1 MKNRIFHF
9 VRIFSMISGQKIR
22 TKIERI
28 MYQTSKIVISPRVRK
43 SPYFDSTM
51 KYGASAFTIYNHMY
65 LPIVFEGPEK
75 DYENLLNGVQLWDVG
90 VERQIEI
97 KGPDASKLSQYI
109 TPRDIHK
116 CNIGQAMYA
125 PLLDFQGGF
134 INDPVMLKL
143 AEDHFWFSLSDSD
156 ALLWVQGVA
165 SGKGFD
171 TEISE
176 PDVSPLQIQGP
187 NSTELMSQVFGKW
200 IEELAFY
207 KFKEVNHAGIPM
219 VIARMG
225 YSRERCYE
233 IFLQDGSKGN
243 ELWEILWDAGKDL
256 NITPGTPNQ
265 IFRLEAGILS
275 FGADMHRDNNPFEVG
290 LDWMIDLDQKDDFI
304 GKQALETIKRNGIKK
319 KLMGAEIAGPKMEF
333 FNEENLDV
341 SIDGNI
347 VGEMMSA
354 VFSPRFK
361 KNICYIILDVEHAL
375 PGKSVNIQTPEGEL
389 KAELVKLPWITD
401 RA

>member
-1 MKNRIFHF
+1 
-9 VRIFSMISGQKIR
+9 
-22 TKIERI
+22 

-207 KFKEVNHAGIPM
+207 RFKEVNHAGIPM

-233 IFLQDGSKGN
+233 IFLQDGRKGN

-319 KLMGAEIAGPKMEF
+319 KLMGAEIAGPKIEF

>member
-1 MKNRIFHF
+1 
-9 VRIFSMISGQKIR
+9 
-22 TKIERI
+22 

-75 DYENLLNGVQLWDVG
+75 DYQNLLNGVQLWDVG

-97 KGPDASKLSQYI
+97 KGSDASKLAQYI
-109 TPRDIHK
+109 TPRDVHK

-165 SGKGFD
+165 SGKGYD
-171 TEISE
+171 AEISE

-187 NSTELMSQVFGKW
+187 NSTELMSKVFGKW

-225 YSRERCYE
+225 YRRERCYE

-243 ELWEILWDAGKDL
+243 ELWEILWDAGQDL

-375 PGKSVNIQTPEGEL
+375 PGKSVDIQTPEGEL

>member
-1 MKNRIFHF
+1 
-9 VRIFSMISGQKIR
+9 
-22 TKIERI
+22 

-109 TPRDIHK
+109 TPRDVHK

-165 SGKGFD
+165 SANGYD
-171 TEISE
+171 AEISE

-187 NSTELMSQVFGKW
+187 NSTELMSKVFGKW

-243 ELWEILWDAGKDL
+243 ELWEILWDAGQDL

-304 GKQALETIKRNGIKK
+304 GKEALETIKQNGIKK

-341 SIDGNI
+341 SIDGDI

-375 PGKSVNIQTPEGEL
+375 PGKSVDIQTPEGEL